1 MRKGVARCDACIGGA
16 LPCKGG
22 GNKRC
27 AQRHHGN
34 QHIAAIVDSYGGIR
48 TVVGTRGSI
57 AANTRHDELCHVVPK
72 LIVHEPIA
80 WNDIPIVI
88 ERAKLEFE
96 KWLDT
101 LPNLTAD
108 EARSVT
114 LYRLRQM
121 EHEQESMNLEAMVE
135 T

>member
-1 MRKGVARCDACIGGA
+1 MRKGAAPCVACRGGEI
-16 LPCKGG
+16 PCKGG
-22 GNKRC
+22 GNKQC
-27 AQRHHGN
+27 CKRHPGR
-34 QHIAAIVDSYGGIR
+34 QYIAAIVDSYGGIR

-57 AANTRHDELCHVVPK
+57 GANTRHDEICHVVPN

-88 ERAKLEFE
+88 ERAKIEFE

-101 LPNLTAD
+101 RPNLTED
-108 EARSVT
+108 EARSVV
-114 LYRLRQM
+114 LYRLRKL
-121 EHEQESMNLEAMVE
+121 EQNQGSMNLHAMVD